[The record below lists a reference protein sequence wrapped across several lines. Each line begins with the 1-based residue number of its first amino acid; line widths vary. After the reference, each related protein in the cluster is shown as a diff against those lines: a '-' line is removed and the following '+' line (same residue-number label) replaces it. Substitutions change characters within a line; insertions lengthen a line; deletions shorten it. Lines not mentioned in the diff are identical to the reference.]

1 MTWLIALLGLT
12 ATALGGWLAV
22 DPESSP
28 AAAFPPLNEHLI
40 HDSAAAFLAFGIGLL
55 IAARMPAW
63 RVPVL
68 ALAALWN
75 GLHTVSHIV
84 DVDSAETFV
93 AQTSTPNAQILE
105 EVIVTAERR
114 ATPLDRT
121 PIAATVLSG
130 EELAN
135 NGVSA
140 AA

>member
-84 DVDSAETFV
+84 DVDSAETTT
-93 AQTSTPNAQILE
+93 AG
-105 EVIVTAERR
+105 VTA
-114 ATPLDRT
+114 
-121 PIAATVLSG
+121 VV
-130 EELAN
+130 ELAVLTVALAVLALWSSRSSRSFS
-135 NGVSA
+135 GP
-140 AA
+140 

>member
-1 MTWLIALLGLT
+1 MTWLIALLGLV

-55 IAARMPAW
+55 LAARVPAY
-63 RVPVL
+63 RFPIL

-84 DVDSAETFV
+84 DVDSAET
-93 AQTSTPNAQILE
+93 QKDG
-105 EVIVTAERR
+105 VTA
-114 ATPLDRT
+114 
-121 PIAATVLSG
+121 IV
-130 EELAN
+130 ELAALT
-135 NGVSA
+135 VVLA
-140 AA
+140 FLAWRARVRAD